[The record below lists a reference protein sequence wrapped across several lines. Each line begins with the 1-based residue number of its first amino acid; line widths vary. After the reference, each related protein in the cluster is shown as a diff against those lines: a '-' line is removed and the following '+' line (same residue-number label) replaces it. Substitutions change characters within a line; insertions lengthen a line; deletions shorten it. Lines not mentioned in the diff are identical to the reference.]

1 MNRKNILMMDKIIS
15 NIMNIRNQTK
25 NNISLIE
32 YLTSSILNSITVIK
46 NLFQQLDYVPYI
58 VQRDG
63 TVEKDESSYVRNIA
77 TLYDLLRFNLEKD
90 GVLYQLILDNL
101 EILKPSVE
109 DSISYK
115 KEIFIGYSSL
125 GFYLLC
131 LLHLSDKE
139 KSENE
144 ELVKNIKRFLF
155 KNLEKIK
162 DTKFELPECLI
173 ALCYCFPT
181 EEEKEILYK
190 KLYKLIKESQQ
201 EENLRESIFQINWI
215 SKYIY
220 TLKQTIGLPSD
231 FRMDSVSYL
240 KDKMINFKKVFK
252 KLKTNEI
259 AVCFEGLSSLQYLTP
274 NDKETFLQI
283 YDLLEELKKR
293 RKHFLFYFL
302 NDTARIDITGH
313 VLNGYYVLLLLE
325 KRKME

>member
-1 MNRKNILMMDKIIS
+1 MNRQNIDNIIS
-15 NIMNIRNQTK
+15 NIMNIK
-25 NNISLIE
+25 NNISFSD

-46 NLFQQLDYVPYI
+46 SLFQQLNYVPYI

-63 TVEKDESSYVRNIA
+63 TVEKDESEYVRNIA
-77 TLYDLLRFNLEKD
+77 TLYDLLRFNLKQD
-90 GVLYQLILDNL
+90 NVLYQFILDNL

-109 DSISYK
+109 DSISHQQ
-115 KEIFIGYSSL
+115 EIFIGYSAI

-131 LLHLSDKE
+131 LLHLRDRE
-139 KSENE
+139 KLEYE
-144 ELVKNIKRFLF
+144 KLIENIKKFLF

-190 KLYKLIKESQQ
+190 KLYKLLEESKQ
-201 EENLRESIFQINWI
+201 EINLRESIFQKNWI
-215 SKYIY
+215 AKYMY
-220 TLKQTIGLPSD
+220 TLYQTIGLPNN
-231 FRMDSVSYL
+231 FEMNWVKKL
-240 KDKMINFKKVFK
+240 KDEMITFKKVFK
-252 KLKTNEI
+252 KLETNEI
-259 AVCFEGLSSLQYLTP
+259 AVCFEGLSSLLYLTP
-274 NDKETFLQI
+274 HDTETFYYVLE
-283 YDLLEELKKR
+283 LLKQLNERK
-293 RKHFLFYFL
+293 KHFLFYFL